1 MMRFGPVAAARV
13 KRDEKGRYAVE
24 EAVAF

>member
-1 MMRFGPVAAARV
+1 MRFGPVAAARV

-24 EAVAF
+24 EAVTF